1 MDTTQLVKIAKALAD
16 PTRQKMLRQIR
27 TGGEVNCS
35 QICDNF
41 DLSQPTI
48 SHHLKMLAAAGLI
61 RCRKEGQFHVMSAD
75 EDVLRTF
82 AETIVSGDPRQS
94 RSPRCLPKR
103 KSTARKP

>member
-1 MDTTQLVKIAKALAD
+1 MDTQQLVKIAKALAD

-27 TGGEVNCS
+27 AGGEVNCS

-48 SHHLKMLAAAGLI
+48 SHHLKMLGEAGLI

-75 EDVLRTF
+75 EDLLKAF
-82 AETIVSGDPRQS
+82 AESIVSDGSPSAAAPR
-94 RSPRCLPKR
+94 R
-103 KSTARKP
+103 KTARAATARKR